1 MALSYVEANIA
12 SVKKF
17 LSFYGKELPL
27 SDPIIGLYTETE

>member
-1 MALSYVEANIA
+1 VRSYLDANIV

-27 SDPIIGLYTETE
+27 SELTTGLYTETD